1 MSTQTRRELLRNL
14 RQEYIAAGRKKR
26 QKLLDSLVTATR
38 YNRKYAIS
46 LLNKPTGDS
55 PRRRKRQRIY
65 DAEVGDALKHVWIA
79 ANCICPKR
87 LVPFLPSLLKSMERF
102 GHLKLEKKVR
112 AKLLS
117 VSASTADR
125 LLRAERKRAGLGSS
139 LTRPGSLLRKQVPI
153 KIFTKWDDQEIGF
166 FEVDLV
172 AHCGD
177 TSSGKFVNTLTMTD
191 VASGWTELAAIE
203 CKSEELVRT
212 ALDEIV
218 AALPFHVLGLD
229 SDNGSEFL
237 NYGMVSWCNA
247 RNITFTRSR
256 AYRKNDQA
264 HVEEKNGSIV
274 RRLVGYDRFEGKT
287 ARKCLAELYRVARLY
302 VNYFQPSMKLISK
315 TRDGAKVSKR
325 YDVARTPLERLLESD
340 AVPRKVKGGLTE
352 EYGKLDPLALL
363 SEMSKLQ
370 QRLWKLAVPS
380 AGQAPAGM
388 VGSPPKL
395 SIPQRA
401 KRKKRFHKRPEG
413 TPSAKIFETILALPL
428 GAPVEA
434 KDFYELG
441 TVHFVNATIDKILKR
456 DRILARPKWGKYIRI
471 DPNEADNVENTTRR
485 LRNNSRQ
492 EGLSVIETIPERPVR
507 KKWNGTSRVAITN
520 HFVQNAVHPTRGQII
535 YRDSNLVGFGLRLT
549 AASKSFVVEA
559 KVKGKTRRITIG
571 RADLLEINE
580 ARTEALKLLRLMKRG
595 IEPLRVDS

>member
-1 MSTQTRRELLRNL
+1 MSTQTRRELLRNM
-14 RQEYIAAGRKKR
+14 RQEYISAGRKKR
-26 QKLLDSLVTATR
+26 QMLLDSLVTATG
-38 YNRKYAIS
+38 YNRKYATS
-46 LLNKPTGDS
+46 LLNKPPAEP
-55 PRRRKRQRIY
+55 PRRRKRPRIY
-65 DAEVGDALKHVWIA
+65 DAEVTDALKQVWIA
-79 ANCICPKR
+79 ANCICQKR
-87 LVPFLPSLLKSMERF
+87 LIPFLPSLLKSMERF

-125 LLRAERKRAGLGSS
+125 LLRAERKRAGLGRS
-139 LTRPGSLLRKQVPI
+139 LTRPGGLLRKQVPI
-153 KIFTKWDDQEIGF
+153 KIFTKWDDLEIGF

-191 VASGWTELAAIE
+191 IASGWTELGAIE
-203 CKSEELVRT
+203 CKSEDLVRN

-229 SDNGSEFL
+229 TDNGSEFL
-237 NYGMVSWCNA
+237 NCGMVAWCNA

-274 RRLVGYDRFEGKT
+274 RRLVGYDRFEGNT
-287 ARKCLAELYRVARLY
+287 ARKCLAKLYRVARLY

-325 YDVARTPLERLLESD
+325 YDEARTPLERLLQSD
-340 AVPRKVKGGLTE
+340 AVPRKVKRGLTE
-352 EYGKLDPLALL
+352 EYRKFDPLALL
-363 SEMSKLQ
+363 SEMAKLQ
-370 QRLWKLAVPS
+370 QRLWKLAIPS
-380 AGQAPAGM
+380 TGQAPAGI
-388 VGSPPKL
+388 VGIPPKL

-428 GAPVEA
+428 GAAVEA
-434 KDFYELG
+434 KDFYGLG
-441 TVHFVNATIDKILKR
+441 TVHFVNATLYKILKR
-456 DRILARPKWGKYIRI
+456 DRILTRPRWGKYIRI
-471 DPNEADNVENTTRR
+471 DPNEADNVENATRMR
-485 LRNNSRQ
+485 RNYSRQ
-492 EGLSVIETIPERPVR
+492 VGRSAIETIPERAVR
-507 KKWNGTSRVAITN
+507 KKWRESPRVAITKD
-520 HFVQNAVHPTRGQII
+520 FVANVAHPTRGQII

-549 AASKSFVVEA
+549 ATSKSFVVEA
-559 KVKGKTRRITIG
+559 KVNGKNRRMTIC
-571 RADLLEINE
+571 RADLFEVDE
-580 ARTEALKLLRLMKRG
+580 ARAEARKLLRLMKSGR
-595 IEPLRVDS
+595 EPRPS